1 MFVVD
6 AWEGYQIRRLISSG
20 GCPRR
25 PAGFAGQVG
34 ILTLAV
40 IPTCLTP
47 DADAYCGFAVP
58 AVAQAVSAWIPQA
71 ASFHPP
77 VSS

>member
-47 DADAYCGFAVP
+47 NA
-58 AVAQAVSAWIPQA
+58 
-71 ASFHPP
+71 
-77 VSS
+77 